1 MFPCFLAKF
10 AAGGGEN
17 RPGPLP
23 GRPHRPLGGSGQRRT
38 GGASVLPG
46 SRARE
51 MLGTAATSGCPGI
64 RGGRPRPFVG
74 LSAPPGSLGAWFLG
88 PRGEIGIYQSG
99 LMTPPPPPP
108 VLTQL
113 PRRGSPQVR
122 TDASEHGRPETVITT
137 PWWRP
142 VDSRGTQQG
151 GARSPLVQ
159 TRFLLT
165 QMAIYLCPWIPSPTE
180 KSQGAVTPVWPFLP
194 GPPYLSLWKAGRF

>member
-1 MFPCFLAKF
+1 MQDGRGQRPPREQSQGD
-10 AAGGGEN
+10 AGN
-17 RPGPLP
+17 RSDIRLP
-23 GRPHRPLGGSGQRRT
+23 GHQRWPPPALRGALRTPGLTGRLVSGAPGRNRNLPVRPDDP
-38 GGASVLPG
+38 
-46 SRARE
+46 
-51 MLGTAATSGCPGI
+51 
-64 RGGRPRPFVG
+64 
-74 LSAPPGSLGAWFLG
+74 
-88 PRGEIGIYQSG
+88 
-99 LMTPPPPPP
+99 PPPPPP